1 MAVKF
6 EFYLADD
13 DFNRLYA
20 IKRKQGKDDL
30 TGNEFARELL
40 EAELYRLH
48 PSVPRDE
55 EDDEC
60 DEEEV

>member
-20 IKRKQGKDDL
+20 IKSKQGKDDL
-30 TGNEFARELL
+30 TGNEFAKELL
-40 EAELYRLH
+40 EAVLYDLH
-48 PSVPRDE
+48 PSVPK
-55 EDDEC
+55 DDEC
-60 DEEEV
+60 DDEEV

>member
-55 EDDEC
+55 E
-60 DEEEV
+60 V